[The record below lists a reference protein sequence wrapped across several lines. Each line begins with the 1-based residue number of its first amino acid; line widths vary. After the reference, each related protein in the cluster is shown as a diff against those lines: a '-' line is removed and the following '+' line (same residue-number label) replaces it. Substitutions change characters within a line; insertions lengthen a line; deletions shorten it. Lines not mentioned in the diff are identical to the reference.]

1 LDSKRIAALAGV
13 LYYLQAERDKQRYL
27 EERFV
32 KPYSM
37 VNRWSM
43 YGRRTIMQLRNR
55 AQRRILDNHLALPF
69 VKEGVSYRCHCPLRV
84 KNLVVSHDRLLTQ
97 GRVRRSRRESLKR

>member
-1 LDSKRIAALAGV
+1 VEGKRIAALAGV
-13 LYYLQAERDKQRYL
+13 LYYLQAERDKQHFL
-27 EERFV
+27 EERLV

-55 AQRRILDNHLALPF
+55 AQRRALNNHVALPF
-69 VKEGVSYRCHCPLRV
+69 VKEKVSSRGYCPFRV
-84 KNLVVSHDRLLTQ
+84 RNLVVSQDRLMAQ
-97 GRVRRSRRESLKR
+97 GRVRHSGP

>member
-1 LDSKRIAALAGV
+1 MESKRIAALTGV
-13 LYYLQAERDKQRYL
+13 LYFRQAERDKQHFL
-27 EERFV
+27 EERLV

-55 AQRRILDNHLALPF
+55 VQRRALNNHVALPF
-69 VKEGVSYRCHCPLRV
+69 VKEGVSSRGYCPFRV
-84 KNLVVSHDRLLTQ
+84 RNLVVSQDRLMAQ
-97 GRVRRSRRESLKR
+97 GRVRRSGP